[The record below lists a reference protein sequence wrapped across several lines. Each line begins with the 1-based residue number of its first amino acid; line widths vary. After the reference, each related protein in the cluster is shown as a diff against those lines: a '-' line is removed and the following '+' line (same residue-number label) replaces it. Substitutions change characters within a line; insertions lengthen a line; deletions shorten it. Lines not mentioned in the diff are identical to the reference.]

1 MGSATLVAVKWRRNR
16 RARNCKVSQL
26 FESSL
31 WRGVGESRN
40 RWGHERIPPPPP
52 FLSKFAV
59 VYRLDH
65 GGRCLGW
72 KNNGSWMGKAPWLR
86 CTEIW
91 LCSRTDL
98 RLELCAMWKVLGKIR
113 ERAGTPVWRSTG
125 YDLVGD
131 FFMIS
136 LRWRVRWNKFYWIFR
151 WLLLQ
156 FWTVI
161 LELYK

>member
-1 MGSATLVAVKWRRNR
+1 MENEKRESSLWSPKNLLIINFARRNVAESGLVFEKKSRKKSKKRCCTLWKERRKSLIMIMGSATLVAVKWRRNR

-31 WRGVGESRN
+31 WRGVGGSRN
-40 RWGHERIPPPPP
+40 RWGHERIPPPP

-59 VYRLDH
+59 VYRLDR

-72 KNNGSWMGKAPWLR
+72 KNNGSWTEQAPWLR

-98 RLELCAMWKVLGKIR
+98 RLELCWL
-113 ERAGTPVWRSTG
+113 ER
-125 YDLVGD
+125 
-131 FFMIS
+131 
-136 LRWRVRWNKFYWIFR
+136 
-151 WLLLQ
+151 
-156 FWTVI
+156 
-161 LELYK
+161 